1 MTKTAARSLIATALV
16 LAGAGSSLAQNVN
29 GNTAGSSAAGGA
41 TVQGLVAQGYRIVA
55 ASSDGTSQFL
65 YLQGEDANK
74 QKKAYACQIQFGTN
88 GGFRGC
94 LVLP

>member
-1 MTKTAARSLIATALV
+1 MTSAAARTLIAAVLV
-16 LAGAGSSLAQNVN
+16 LASAGAARAQTATGNLAGQ
-29 GNTAGSSAAGGA
+29 SAAGGA
-41 TVQGLVAQGYRIVA
+41 SVQGLVAQGYRIVA

-65 YLQGEDANK
+65 YLQGEDGNK

>member
-1 MTKTAARSLIATALV
+1 MTIAAARTLIATALV
-16 LAGAGSSLAQNVN
+16 LAGADAALAQNVN
-29 GNTAGSSAAGGA
+29 GNPASSSAAGGA
-41 TVQGLVAQGYRIVA
+41 SVQGLVAQGYRIVA

>member
-1 MTKTAARSLIATALV
+1 MMAVLRILATGALV
-16 LAGAGSSLAQNVN
+16 MAGAGVACAQ
-29 GNTAGSSAAGGA
+29 SAAGTPNVVASSA
-41 TVQGLVAQGYRIVA
+41 TSVQGLVAQGYRIVA

-74 QKKAYACQIQFGTN
+74 QKKAYACQIQFGAN